1 MRTTIDINDRLIQ
14 EAMLLTGAKSKRE
27 VIHLSLQELVR
38 QKRIERLVKRLGNF
52 PLDLTPEELE
62 KLREDE

>member
-1 MRTTIDINDRLIQ
+1 MRTTIDINNELIL
-14 EAMLLTGAKSKRE
+14 EAMRLAGARSKKE
-27 VIHLSLQELVR
+27 VIHLSLQELIR
-38 QKRIERLVKRLGNF
+38 QKRIERLVKKLGNF

>member
-1 MRTTIDINDRLIQ
+1 MRTTIDINDKLIL
-14 EAMLLTGAKSKRE
+14 EAMRLAGAKSKKE
-27 VIHLSLQELVR
+27 VIHLSLQELIR
-38 QKRIERLVKRLGNF
+38 QKRIERLVKKLGNF